1 MSTAFE
7 ARATTAS
14 VRSKGRWR
22 GRIRRNI
29 PLYLLF
35 VPVISYFIVFKYA
48 PMIGLVIAFKD
59 YNFTDGI
66 LHSPWVGFKHYE
78 MIFGN
83 PQMLQIIRNTLMLSV
98 LGIVVG
104 FPVPI
109 ALAVLLNEVRRV
121 WFKQWI
127 QTLVYLPHFLNWVII
142 GGIVITIFS
151 QQSGIVN
158 HWIAKWTGDTYPFL
172 YNEASWVAI
181 FIGSGI
187 WKGAGWG
194 AIIYLA
200 ALTAI
205 DPHLYEAASIDGA
218 GKWKQIRHI
227 TLPGISSTVVL
238 VLILSIGNVMEVGFE
253 QVINMQNQGV
263 SGVSEVISTYMY
275 KFGLQRAQFSLSTAM
290 GLFESLVGLI
300 LVVAANRIARRYEH
314 ELW

>member
-1 MSTAFE
+1 MKPAWEAGADASTVRLRRLQ
-7 ARATTAS
+7 RA
-14 VRSKGRWR
+14 V
-22 GRIRRNI
+22 RRNI
-29 PLYLLF
+29 PLYFLF
-35 VPVISYFIVFKYA
+35 VPVIVFFAIFKYA
-48 PMIGLVIAFKD
+48 PMFGLVIAFKD
-59 YNFTDGI
+59 YNFADGI
-66 LHSPWVGFKHYE
+66 MGSPWVGLKHYE

-83 PQMLQIIRNTLMLSV
+83 PQMLQIIRNTLLLSI

-109 ALAVLLNEVRRV
+109 ALAIMLNEVRRR
-121 WFKQWI
+121 WFKQWV
-127 QTLVYLPHFLNWVII
+127 QTLVYLPHFLNWVIV

-158 HWIAKWTGDTYPFL
+158 HWVEKWTGEAFPFL
-172 YNEASWVAI
+172 YNETSWVAI

-205 DPHLYEAASIDGA
+205 DPHLYEAAGIDGA
-218 GKWKQIRHI
+218 GKWRQMVHV
-227 TLPGISSTVVL
+227 TLPGISPTVVL

-253 QVINMQNQGV
+253 QVTNLQNQGV
-263 SGVSEVISTYMY
+263 SDVSEVISTYMY

-290 GLFESLVGLI
+290 GLFESLVGLL
-300 LVVAANRIARRYEH
+300 LVVTANRIARAYNH